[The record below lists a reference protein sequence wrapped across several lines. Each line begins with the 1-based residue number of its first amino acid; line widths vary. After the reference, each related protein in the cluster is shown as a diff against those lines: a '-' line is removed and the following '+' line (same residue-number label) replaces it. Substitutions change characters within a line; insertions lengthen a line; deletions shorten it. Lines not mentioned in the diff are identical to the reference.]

1 MATRKIDTELALSG
15 EAEFKAAMKGVNSTL
30 AVTKSEMDLVT
41 AEFGKNNN
49 SMAALTAQSKV
60 LSDQLETEQ
69 QKEALTAGQ
78 LAKVRAAY
86 EAASASGQANEKQLK
101 KMEEELDLLTRQ
113 HNKAAAAVAK
123 TKASIAENTTALE
136 AARKAETQ
144 YVPVTQRLVAAKDNA
159 AKKIKEFAAKTKEA
173 AHHVPVL
180 GEALDVASAGFKTFS
195 SVAKGALAVTKAT
208 GKLIVGGTVGAL
220 VAAGGAAVVAAK
232 GFQQLGK
239 FAVEA
244 AQAKGDDG
252 KPLYAQYAQLGENL
266 EGLTTASGAA
276 KAALG
281 SLLLPA
287 LESLSTEGTQFLN
300 DFSAAMA
307 ETGGDTEKMGAV
319 VGDFLAKGVQ
329 QISEKLPQYLKM
341 GGDIITALGGGIA
354 ANLDTILA
362 SAGEILQTFTD
373 GLISAAPG
381 IGTAAVDVVM
391 SLVGF
396 LIENAPELLAAG
408 LDLLNNVIT
417 GITNALPELIPAAVQ
432 MISQLLMALVQNA
445 PQLVASGL
453 ELILALV
460 QGLIEALPELIIAA
474 GEAVKALVQGFE
486 EKAEDIVN
494 IGKNAVEK
502 IKEGIAHAWE
512 SLKAWF
518 KSIWDSLFGG
528 LSVDVG
534 VSGTPTGGS
543 GGGGK
548 TAAPLRSGLWRVPYD
563 GFPAVLH
570 ANEAVLTSSQ
580 ADKWRTSRG
589 SGGGGGV
596 VVNVYAQ
603 TLSEDEVDYLISRV
617 NREFGEAI

>member
-1 MATRKIDTELALSG
+1 MATRKIDTELSLTG
-15 EAEFKAAMKGVNSTL
+15 EKEFNDQMKAVNNSLKT
-30 AVTKSEMDLVT
+30 TRSEMAVVT
-41 AEFGKNNN
+41 AEFGKN
-49 SMAALTAQSKV
+49 STKIKALTAEHKILKQTLEDQKAKEKA
-60 LSDQLETEQ
+60 LSDQLKAAEQ
-69 QKEALTAGQ
+69 AYGKNSAQAQKYRQELNQA
-78 LAKVRAAY
+78 RAAVINT
-86 EAASASGQANEKQLK
+86 ENALQANTKA
-101 KMEEELDLLTRQ
+101 MLTQ
-113 HNKAAAAVAK
+113 NAAA
-123 TKASIAENTTALE
+123 KA
-136 AARKAETQ
+136 
-144 YVPVTQRLVAAKDNA
+144 
-159 AKKIKEFAAKTKEA
+159 
-173 AHHVPVL
+173 L
-180 GEALDVASAGFKTFS
+180 GKTFS
-195 SVAKGALAVTKAT
+195 AVAKGALAVTKAT

-220 VAAGGAAVVAAK
+220 VAAGGAADVAAK

-287 LESLSTEGTQFLN
+287 LESLSSEGTQFLN

-362 SAGEILQTFTD
+362 SAGEILQTLTD
-373 GLISAAPG
+373 GLIAASPG

-391 SLVGF
+391 ALVGF
-396 LIENAPELLAAG
+396 LIENAPELLTAG

-460 QGLIEALPELIIAA
+460 QGIIEALPELIIAA

-518 KSIWDSLFGG
+518 KGIWDSLFGG
-528 LSVDVG
+528 LNVDVG

>member
-1 MATRKIDTELALSG
+1 M
-15 EAEFKAAMKGVNSTL
+15 
-30 AVTKSEMDLVT
+30 
-41 AEFGKNNN
+41 
-49 SMAALTAQSKV
+49 
-60 LSDQLETEQ
+60 
-69 QKEALTAGQ
+69 
-78 LAKVRAAY
+78 
-86 EAASASGQANEKQLK
+86 
-101 KMEEELDLLTRQ
+101 
-113 HNKAAAAVAK
+113 
-123 TKASIAENTTALE
+123 
-136 AARKAETQ
+136 
-144 YVPVTQRLVAAKDNA
+144 
-159 AKKIKEFAAKTKEA
+159 
-173 AHHVPVL
+173 
-180 GEALDVASAGFKTFS
+180 
-195 SVAKGALAVTKAT
+195 
-208 GKLIVGGTVGAL
+208 
-220 VAAGGAAVVAAK
+220 AAGGAAVVAAK

-252 KPLYAQYAQLGENL
+252 KPLYAQYAKLGENL

-287 LESLSTEGTQFLN
+287 LESLSAEGTQFLN

-319 VGDFLAKGVQ
+319 VGDFLAKGVH
-329 QISEKLPQYLKM
+329 QISEKLPQYLQM
-341 GGDIITALGGGIA
+341 GGEILTALGGGIA

-362 SAGEILQTFTD
+362 SAGEILQTLTD
-373 GLISAAPG
+373 GLISAAPD
-381 IGTAAVDVVM
+381 IGAAAVDVVM
-391 SLVGF
+391 FLGSF
-396 LIENAPELLAAG
+396 LIENAPELLTAG

-432 MISQLLMALVQNA
+432 MISQLLMALVQDA

-486 EKAEDIVN
+486 EKAGDIVN
-494 IGKNAVEK
+494 IGKNAVEN
-502 IKEGIAHAWE
+502 IKRGIASAWE

-518 KSIWDSLFGG
+518 KGIWDSLFGN
-528 LSVDVG
+528 LHVNVG
-534 VSGTPTGGS
+534 VSGSNDGS
-543 GGGGK
+543 
-548 TAAPLRSGLWRVPYD
+548 THARTGLWRVPYD
-563 GFPAVLH
+563 DFPAILH
-570 ANEAVLTSSQ
+570 QGEAVLTAQQ

>member
-1 MATRKIDTELALSG
+1 MATRKIDTELSLTG
-15 EAEFKAAMKGVNSTL
+15 EKEFNDQMKAVNNSLKT
-30 AVTKSEMDLVT
+30 TRSEMAVVT
-41 AEFGKNNN
+41 AEFGKN
-49 SMAALTAQSKV
+49 STKIKALTAEHKILKQTLEDQKAKEKA
-60 LSDQLETEQ
+60 LSDQLKAAEQ
-69 QKEALTAGQ
+69 AYGKNSAQAQKYRQELNQA
-78 LAKVRAAY
+78 RAAVINT
-86 EAASASGQANEKQLK
+86 ENALQANTKA
-101 KMEEELDLLTRQ
+101 MLTQ
-113 HNKAAAAVAK
+113 NAAA
-123 TKASIAENTTALE
+123 KA
-136 AARKAETQ
+136 
-144 YVPVTQRLVAAKDNA
+144 
-159 AKKIKEFAAKTKEA
+159 
-173 AHHVPVL
+173 L
-180 GEALDVASAGFKTFS
+180 GKTFS
-195 SVAKGALAVTKAT
+195 AVAKGALTVTKAT
-208 GKLIVGGTVGAL
+208 GKLIAGGTVGAL

-266 EGLTTASGAA
+266 EGLKTASGAA

-341 GGDIITALGGGIA
+341 GGDILTALGGGIA

-362 SAGEILQTFTD
+362 STGEILQTLID

-381 IGTAAVDVVM
+381 IGAAAVDVVM
-391 SLVGF
+391 FLGSF
-396 LIENAPELLAAG
+396 LIENAPELLSAG

-518 KSIWDSLFGG
+518 KGIWDNLFGG

>member
-1 MATRKIDTELALSG
+1 MATRKIDTELSLTG
-15 EAEFKAAMKGVNSTL
+15 EKEFNDQMKAVNNSLKT
-30 AVTKSEMDLVT
+30 TRSEMAVVT
-41 AEFGKNNN
+41 AEFGKN
-49 SMAALTAQSKV
+49 STKIKALTSEHKILKQTLEDQKAKEKA
-60 LSDQLETEQ
+60 LSDQLKAAEQ
-69 QKEALTAGQ
+69 AYGKNSAQAQKYRQELNQA
-78 LAKVRAAY
+78 RAAVINT
-86 EAASASGQANEKQLK
+86 ENALQDNTKA
-101 KMEEELDLLTRQ
+101 MLTQ
-113 HNKAAAAVAK
+113 NAVAK
-123 TKASIAENTTALE
+123 ALG
-136 AARKAETQ
+136 T
-144 YVPVTQRLVAAKDNA
+144 
-159 AKKIKEFAAKTKEA
+159 
-173 AHHVPVL
+173 
-180 GEALDVASAGFKTFS
+180 TFS
-195 SVAKGALAVTKAT
+195 AVAKGALAVTKAT
-208 GKLIVGGTVGAL
+208 GKLIAGGTVGAL

-252 KPLYAQYAQLGENL
+252 KPLYAQYAKLGENL
-266 EGLTTASGAA
+266 DGLTTASGAA

-287 LESLSTEGTQFLN
+287 LESLSAEGTQFLN
-300 DFSAAMA
+300 DFSSAMA
-307 ETGGDTEKMGAV
+307 ETGGDTAKMGAV

-329 QISEKLPQYLKM
+329 QISEKLPQYIQM
-341 GGDIITALGGGIA
+341 GGDILTALGGGIA

-362 SAGEILQTFTD
+362 SAGEILQTLTD
-373 GLISAAPG
+373 GLISAAPD
-381 IGTAAVDVVM
+381 IGAAAVDVVM
-391 SLVGF
+391 FLGSF
-396 LIENAPELLAAG
+396 LIENAPELLTAG

-486 EKAEDIVN
+486 EKAGDIVN
-494 IGKNAVEK
+494 IGKNAVEN
-502 IKEGIAHAWE
+502 IKRGIASAWE

-518 KSIWDSLFGG
+518 KGIWDSLFGN
-528 LSVDVG
+528 LHVNVG
-534 VSGTPTGGS
+534 VSGSNDGS
-543 GGGGK
+543 
-548 TAAPLRSGLWRVPYD
+548 THARTGLWRVPYD
-563 GFPAVLH
+563 DFPAILH
-570 ANEAVLTSSQ
+570 QGEAVLTAQQ

>member
-1 MATRKIDTELALSG
+1 MATRKIDTELSLTG
-15 EAEFKAAMKGVNSTL
+15 EKEFNDQMKAVNNSLKT
-30 AVTKSEMDLVT
+30 TRSEMAVVT
-41 AEFGKNNN
+41 AEFGKN
-49 SMAALTAQSKV
+49 STKIKALTAEHKILKQTLEDQKAKEKA
-60 LSDQLETEQ
+60 LSDQLKAAEQ
-69 QKEALTAGQ
+69 AYGKNSAQAQKYRQELNQA
-78 LAKVRAAY
+78 RAAVINT
-86 EAASASGQANEKQLK
+86 ENALQANTKA
-101 KMEEELDLLTRQ
+101 MLTQ
-113 HNKAAAAVAK
+113 NAAA
-123 TKASIAENTTALE
+123 KA
-136 AARKAETQ
+136 
-144 YVPVTQRLVAAKDNA
+144 
-159 AKKIKEFAAKTKEA
+159 
-173 AHHVPVL
+173 L
-180 GEALDVASAGFKTFS
+180 GTTFS
-195 SVAKGALAVTKAT
+195 AVAKGALAVTKAT

-252 KPLYAQYAQLGENL
+252 KPLYAQYARLGENL
-266 EGLTTASGAA
+266 EGLKTASGAA

-362 SAGEILQTFTD
+362 SAGEILQTLTD
-373 GLISAAPG
+373 GLISAAPD
-381 IGTAAVDVVM
+381 IGAAAVDVVM
-391 SLVGF
+391 FLGSF
-396 LIENAPELLAAG
+396 LIENAPELLTAG

-432 MISQLLMALVQNA
+432 MISQLLMALVQNS

-518 KSIWDSLFGG
+518 KGIWDSLFGG

>member
-1 MATRKIDTELALSG
+1 MATRKIDTELSLTG
-15 EAEFKAAMKGVNSTL
+15 EKEFNDQMKAVNNSLKT
-30 AVTKSEMDLVT
+30 TRSEMAVVT
-41 AEFGKNNN
+41 AEFGKN
-49 SMAALTAQSKV
+49 STKIKALTAEHKILKQTLEDQKAKEKA
-60 LSDQLETEQ
+60 LSDQLKAAEQ
-69 QKEALTAGQ
+69 AYGKNSAQAQKYRQELNQA
-78 LAKVRAAY
+78 RAAVI
-86 EAASASGQANEKQLK
+86 N
-101 KMEEELDLLTRQ
+101 T
-113 HNKAAAAVAK
+113 
-123 TKASIAENTTALE
+123 ENALE
-136 AARKAETQ
+136 ANTKAMRTQ
-144 YVPVTQRLVAAKDNA
+144 NAAAKA
-159 AKKIKEFAAKTKEA
+159 
-173 AHHVPVL
+173 L
-180 GEALDVASAGFKTFS
+180 GKTFS
-195 SVAKGALAVTKAT
+195 AVAKGALAVTKAT

-319 VGDFLAKGVQ
+319 VGNFLAKGVQ

-341 GGDIITALGGGIA
+341 GGDILTALGGGIA

-362 SAGEILQTFTD
+362 SAGEILQTLID
-373 GLISAAPG
+373 GLISAAPD
-381 IGTAAVDVVM
+381 IGAAAVDVVM
-391 SLVGF
+391 FLGSF
-396 LIENAPELLAAG
+396 LIENAPELLTAG

-518 KSIWDSLFGG
+518 KGIWDSLFGG

>member
-1 MATRKIDTELALSG
+1 MATRKIDTELSLTG
-15 EAEFKAAMKGVNSTL
+15 EKEFNDQMKAVNNSLKT
-30 AVTKSEMDLVT
+30 TRSEMAVVT
-41 AEFGKNNN
+41 AEFGKN
-49 SMAALTAQSKV
+49 STKIKALSAEHKILKQTLEDQKAKEKA
-60 LSDQLETEQ
+60 LSDQLKAAEQ
-69 QKEALTAGQ
+69 AYGKNSAQAQKYRQELNQA
-78 LAKVRAAY
+78 RAAVINT
-86 EAASASGQANEKQLK
+86 ENALQANTKA
-101 KMEEELDLLTRQ
+101 MLTQ
-113 HNKAAAAVAK
+113 NAAA
-123 TKASIAENTTALE
+123 KA
-136 AARKAETQ
+136 
-144 YVPVTQRLVAAKDNA
+144 
-159 AKKIKEFAAKTKEA
+159 
-173 AHHVPVL
+173 L
-180 GEALDVASAGFKTFS
+180 GKTFS
-195 SVAKGALAVTKAT
+195 AVAKGALAVTKAT

-252 KPLYAQYAQLGENL
+252 KPLYAQYAKLGENL

-329 QISEKLPQYLKM
+329 QISAKLPQYLQM
-341 GGDIITALGGGIA
+341 GGDILTALGGGIA

-362 SAGEILQTFTD
+362 SAGEILQTLTD
-373 GLISAAPG
+373 GLIAASPG

-396 LIENAPELLAAG
+396 LIENAPELLTAG

-494 IGKNAVEK
+494 IGKNTVER
-502 IKEGIAHAWE
+502 IKEGIASAW
-512 SLKAWF
+512 SALKSWF
-518 KSIWDSLFGG
+518 KGIFDSLFGN
-528 LSVDVG
+528 LHVNVG
-534 VSGTPTGGS
+534 VSGSSDDTPHART
-543 GGGGK
+543 
-548 TAAPLRSGLWRVPYD
+548 GLWRVPYD
-563 GFPAVLH
+563 DFPAILH
-570 ANEAVLTSSQ
+570 QGEAVLTAQQ

>member
-1 MATRKIDTELALSG
+1 MATRKIDTELSLTG
-15 EAEFKAAMKGVNSTL
+15 EKEFNDQMKAVNNSLKT
-30 AVTKSEMDLVT
+30 TRSEMAVVT
-41 AEFGKNNN
+41 AEFGKN
-49 SMAALTAQSKV
+49 STKIKALTAEHKILKQTLEDQKAKEKA
-60 LSDQLETEQ
+60 LSDQLKAAEQ
-69 QKEALTAGQ
+69 AYGKNSAQAQKYRQELNQA
-78 LAKVRAAY
+78 RAAVINT
-86 EAASASGQANEKQLK
+86 ENALQANTKA
-101 KMEEELDLLTRQ
+101 MLTQ
-113 HNKAAAAVAK
+113 NAAA
-123 TKASIAENTTALE
+123 KA
-136 AARKAETQ
+136 
-144 YVPVTQRLVAAKDNA
+144 
-159 AKKIKEFAAKTKEA
+159 
-173 AHHVPVL
+173 L
-180 GEALDVASAGFKTFS
+180 GKTFS
-195 SVAKGALAVTKAT
+195 AVAKGALAVTKAT

-362 SAGEILQTFTD
+362 SAGEILQTLID
-373 GLISAAPG
+373 GLISAAPD
-381 IGTAAVDVVM
+381 IGAAAVDVVM
-391 SLVGF
+391 FLGSF
-396 LIENAPELLAAG
+396 LIENAPELLTAG

-494 IGKNAVEK
+494 IGKNAVEN
-502 IKEGIAHAWE
+502 IKRGISSAWE

-518 KSIWDSLFGG
+518 KGIWDSLFGN
-528 LSVDVG
+528 LHVNVG
-534 VSGTPTGGS
+534 VSGSEDDTTHAR
-543 GGGGK
+543 
-548 TAAPLRSGLWRVPYD
+548 TGLWRVPYD
-563 GFPAVLH
+563 DFPAILH
-570 ANEAVLTSSQ
+570 QGEAVLAAQQ

>member
-1 MATRKIDTELALSG
+1 MATRKIDTELSLTG
-15 EAEFKAAMKGVNSTL
+15 EKEFNDQMKAVNNSLKT
-30 AVTKSEMDLVT
+30 TRSEMAVVT
-41 AEFGKNNN
+41 AEFGKN
-49 SMAALTAQSKV
+49 STKIKALTAEHKILKQTLEDQKAKEKA
-60 LSDQLETEQ
+60 LSDQLKAAEQ
-69 QKEALTAGQ
+69 AYGKNSAQAQKYRQELNQA
-78 LAKVRAAY
+78 RAAVI
-86 EAASASGQANEKQLK
+86 N
-101 KMEEELDLLTRQ
+101 T
-113 HNKAAAAVAK
+113 
-123 TKASIAENTTALE
+123 ENALE
-136 AARKAETQ
+136 ANTKAMLTQ
-144 YVPVTQRLVAAKDNA
+144 NAAAKA
-159 AKKIKEFAAKTKEA
+159 
-173 AHHVPVL
+173 L
-180 GEALDVASAGFKTFS
+180 GKTFS
-195 SVAKGALAVTKAT
+195 AVAKGALAVTKAT

-266 EGLTTASGAA
+266 EGLTAASGAA

-287 LESLSTEGTQFLN
+287 LESLSSEGTQFLN

-362 SAGEILQTFTD
+362 SAGQILQTLTD
-373 GLISAAPG
+373 GLIAASPG

-518 KSIWDSLFGG
+518 KGIWDSLFGG

-570 ANEAVLTSSQ
+570 ANEAVLTSTQ

>member
-1 MATRKIDTELALSG
+1 MATRKIDTELSLTG
-15 EAEFKAAMKGVNSTL
+15 EKEFNDQMKAVNNSLKT
-30 AVTKSEMDLVT
+30 TRSEMAVVT
-41 AEFGKNNN
+41 AEFGKN
-49 SMAALTAQSKV
+49 STKIKALTAEHKILKQTLEDQKAKEKA
-60 LSDQLETEQ
+60 LSDQLKAAEQ
-69 QKEALTAGQ
+69 AYGKNSAQAQKYRQELNQA
-78 LAKVRAAY
+78 RAAVINT
-86 EAASASGQANEKQLK
+86 ENALQDNTKA
-101 KMEEELDLLTRQ
+101 MLTQ
-113 HNKAAAAVAK
+113 NAAA
-123 TKASIAENTTALE
+123 KA
-136 AARKAETQ
+136 
-144 YVPVTQRLVAAKDNA
+144 
-159 AKKIKEFAAKTKEA
+159 
-173 AHHVPVL
+173 L
-180 GEALDVASAGFKTFS
+180 GTTFS
-195 SVAKGALAVTKAT
+195 AVAKGALAVTKAT
-208 GKLIVGGTVGAL
+208 GKLIAGSTVGAL

-252 KPLYAQYAQLGENL
+252 QPLYAQYAKLGENL

-287 LESLSTEGTQFLN
+287 LESLSAEGTQFLN
-300 DFSAAMA
+300 DFSSAMA
-307 ETGGDTEKMGAV
+307 ETGGDTAKMGAV

-341 GGDIITALGGGIA
+341 GGDILTALGGGIA

-362 SAGEILQTFTD
+362 SAGQILQTLTD
-373 GLISAAPG
+373 GLISAAPE
-381 IGTAAVDVVM
+381 IGAAAVDVVM
-391 SLVGF
+391 F
-396 LIENAPELLAAG
+396 LGSFLMENAPQLLTAG

-445 PQLVASGL
+445 PTLLASGL

-486 EKAEDIVN
+486 EKASDIVD

-502 IKEGIAHAWE
+502 IKEGIANAWE

-518 KSIWDSLFGG
+518 KGIWDGLFGG

>member
-1 MATRKIDTELALSG
+1 MATRKIDTELSLTG
-15 EAEFKAAMKGVNSTL
+15 EKEFNDQMKAVNNSLKT
-30 AVTKSEMDLVT
+30 TRSEMAVVT
-41 AEFGKNNN
+41 AEFGKN
-49 SMAALTAQSKV
+49 STKIKALTSEHKILKQTLEDQKAKEKA
-60 LSDQLETEQ
+60 LSDQLKAAEQ
-69 QKEALTAGQ
+69 AYGKNSAQAQKYRQELNQA
-78 LAKVRAAY
+78 RAAVINT
-86 EAASASGQANEKQLK
+86 ENALQDNTKA
-101 KMEEELDLLTRQ
+101 MLTQ
-113 HNKAAAAVAK
+113 NAAA
-123 TKASIAENTTALE
+123 KA
-136 AARKAETQ
+136 
-144 YVPVTQRLVAAKDNA
+144 
-159 AKKIKEFAAKTKEA
+159 
-173 AHHVPVL
+173 L
-180 GEALDVASAGFKTFS
+180 GTTFS
-195 SVAKGALAVTKAT
+195 AVAKGALAVTKAT

-252 KPLYAQYAQLGENL
+252 KPLYAQYAKLGENL

-287 LESLSTEGTQFLN
+287 LESLSSEGTQFLN

-319 VGDFLAKGVQ
+319 VGEFLAKGVQ
-329 QISEKLPQYLKM
+329 QISEKLPQYLQM
-341 GGDIITALGGGIA
+341 GGDILTALGGGIA
-354 ANLDTILA
+354 ENLDTILA
-362 SAGEILQTFTD
+362 SAGEILQTLTD
-373 GLISAAPG
+373 GLISASPG

-396 LIENAPELLAAG
+396 LIENAPELLTAG

-445 PQLVASGL
+445 PTLLASGL

-486 EKAEDIVN
+486 EKASDIVD

-502 IKEGIAHAWE
+502 IKEGIANAWE

-518 KSIWDSLFGG
+518 KGIWDNLFGG

-534 VSGTPTGGS
+534 VSGSSDGTTHAR
-543 GGGGK
+543 
-548 TAAPLRSGLWRVPYD
+548 TGLWRVPYD
-563 GFPAVLH
+563 DFPAILH
-570 ANEAVLTSSQ
+570 QGEAVLTAQQ

>member
-1 MATRKIDTELALSG
+1 MATRKIDTELSLTG
-15 EAEFKAAMKGVNSTL
+15 EKEFNDQMKAVNNSLKT
-30 AVTKSEMDLVT
+30 TRSEMAVVT
-41 AEFGKNNN
+41 AEFGKN
-49 SMAALTAQSKV
+49 STKIKALSAEHKILKQTLEDQRAKEKA
-60 LSDQLETEQ
+60 LSDQLKAAEQ
-69 QKEALTAGQ
+69 AYGKNSAQAQKYRQELNQA
-78 LAKVRAAY
+78 RAAVINT
-86 EAASASGQANEKQLK
+86 ENALQANTKA
-101 KMEEELDLLTRQ
+101 MLTQ
-113 HNKAAAAVAK
+113 NAAA
-123 TKASIAENTTALE
+123 KA
-136 AARKAETQ
+136 
-144 YVPVTQRLVAAKDNA
+144 
-159 AKKIKEFAAKTKEA
+159 
-173 AHHVPVL
+173 L
-180 GEALDVASAGFKTFS
+180 GTTFS
-195 SVAKGALAVTKAT
+195 AVAKGALAVTKAT

-362 SAGEILQTFTD
+362 SAGEILQTLTD

-486 EKAEDIVN
+486 EKADDIVN

-518 KSIWDSLFGG
+518 KGIWDSLFGG

>member
-1 MATRKIDTELALSG
+1 MATRKIDTELSLTG
-15 EAEFKAAMKGVNSTL
+15 EKEFNDQMKAVNNSLKT
-30 AVTKSEMDLVT
+30 TRSEMAVVT
-41 AEFGKNNN
+41 AEFGKN
-49 SMAALTAQSKV
+49 STKIKALTAEHKILKQTLEDQKAKEKA
-60 LSDQLETEQ
+60 LSDQLKAAEQ
-69 QKEALTAGQ
+69 AYGKNSAQAQKYRQELNQA
-78 LAKVRAAY
+78 RAAVINT
-86 EAASASGQANEKQLK
+86 ENALQANTKA
-101 KMEEELDLLTRQ
+101 MLTQ
-113 HNKAAAAVAK
+113 NAAA
-123 TKASIAENTTALE
+123 KA
-136 AARKAETQ
+136 
-144 YVPVTQRLVAAKDNA
+144 
-159 AKKIKEFAAKTKEA
+159 
-173 AHHVPVL
+173 L
-180 GEALDVASAGFKTFS
+180 GKTFS
-195 SVAKGALAVTKAT
+195 AVAKGALAVTKAT

-362 SAGEILQTFTD
+362 SAGEILQTLTD

-518 KSIWDSLFGG
+518 KGIWDSLFGG

>member
-1 MATRKIDTELALSG
+1 MATRKIDTELSLTG
-15 EAEFKAAMKGVNSTL
+15 EKEFNDQMKAVNNSLKT
-30 AVTKSEMDLVT
+30 TRSEMAVVT
-41 AEFGKNNN
+41 AEFGKN
-49 SMAALTAQSKV
+49 STKIKALTAEHKILKQTLEDQKTKEKA
-60 LSDQLETEQ
+60 LSDQLKAAEQ
-69 QKEALTAGQ
+69 AYGKNSAQAQKYRQELNQA
-78 LAKVRAAY
+78 RAAVINT
-86 EAASASGQANEKQLK
+86 ENALQANTKA
-101 KMEEELDLLTRQ
+101 MLTQ
-113 HNKAAAAVAK
+113 NAAA
-123 TKASIAENTTALE
+123 KA
-136 AARKAETQ
+136 
-144 YVPVTQRLVAAKDNA
+144 
-159 AKKIKEFAAKTKEA
+159 
-173 AHHVPVL
+173 L
-180 GEALDVASAGFKTFS
+180 GKTFS
-195 SVAKGALAVTKAT
+195 AVAKGALAVTKAT
-208 GKLIVGGTVGAL
+208 GKLIAGGTVGAL

-329 QISEKLPQYLKM
+329 QISAKLPQYLKM

-362 SAGEILQTFTD
+362 SAGEILQTLID

-381 IGTAAVDVVM
+381 IGAAAVDVVM
-391 SLVGF
+391 FLGSF
-396 LIENAPELLAAG
+396 LIENAPELLTAG

-502 IKEGIAHAWE
+502 IKQGIASAWE

-518 KSIWDSLFGG
+518 KGIWDSLFGN
-528 LSVDVG
+528 LHVNVG
-534 VSGTPTGGS
+534 VSGSDDGDDTPHART
-543 GGGGK
+543 
-548 TAAPLRSGLWRVPYD
+548 GLWRVPYD
-563 GFPAVLH
+563 DFPAILH
-570 ANEAVLTSSQ
+570 QGEAVLTAQQ

>member
-1 MATRKIDTELALSG
+1 MATRKIDTELSLTG
-15 EAEFKAAMKGVNSTL
+15 EKEFNDQMKAVNNSLKT
-30 AVTKSEMDLVT
+30 TRSEMAVVT
-41 AEFGKNNN
+41 AEFGKN
-49 SMAALTAQSKV
+49 STKIKALTAEHKILKQTLEDQKAKEKA
-60 LSDQLETEQ
+60 LSDQLKAAEQ
-69 QKEALTAGQ
+69 AYGKNSAQAQKYRQELNQA
-78 LAKVRAAY
+78 RAAVI
-86 EAASASGQANEKQLK
+86 N
-101 KMEEELDLLTRQ
+101 T
-113 HNKAAAAVAK
+113 
-123 TKASIAENTTALE
+123 ENALE
-136 AARKAETQ
+136 ANTKAMRTQ
-144 YVPVTQRLVAAKDNA
+144 NAAAKA
-159 AKKIKEFAAKTKEA
+159 
-173 AHHVPVL
+173 L
-180 GEALDVASAGFKTFS
+180 GKTFS
-195 SVAKGALAVTKAT
+195 AVAKGALAVTKAT

-329 QISEKLPQYLKM
+329 QISAKLPQYLQM

-362 SAGEILQTFTD
+362 SAGEILQTLID
-373 GLISAAPG
+373 GLISAAPD
-381 IGTAAVDVVM
+381 IGAAAVDVVM
-391 SLVGF
+391 FLGSF
-396 LIENAPELLAAG
+396 LIENAPELLSAG

-502 IKEGIAHAWE
+502 IKQGIASAWE

-518 KSIWDSLFGG
+518 KGIWDSLFGG

>member
-1 MATRKIDTELALSG
+1 MATRKIDTELLLTG
-15 EAEFKAAMKGVNSTL
+15 EKEFNDQMKAVNNSLKT
-30 AVTKSEMDLVT
+30 TRSEMAVVT
-41 AEFGKNNN
+41 AEFGKN
-49 SMAALTAQSKV
+49 STKIKALTAEHKILKQTLEDQKAKEKA
-60 LSDQLETEQ
+60 LSDQLKAAEQ
-69 QKEALTAGQ
+69 AYGRNSAQAQKYRQELNQA
-78 LAKVRAAY
+78 RAAVINT
-86 EAASASGQANEKQLK
+86 ENALQANTKA
-101 KMEEELDLLTRQ
+101 MLTQ
-113 HNKAAAAVAK
+113 NAAA
-123 TKASIAENTTALE
+123 KA
-136 AARKAETQ
+136 
-144 YVPVTQRLVAAKDNA
+144 
-159 AKKIKEFAAKTKEA
+159 
-173 AHHVPVL
+173 L
-180 GEALDVASAGFKTFS
+180 GTTFS
-195 SVAKGALAVTKAT
+195 AVAKGALAVTKAT

-252 KPLYAQYAQLGENL
+252 KPLYAQYAKLGENL
-266 EGLTTASGAA
+266 EGLKTASGAA

-362 SAGEILQTFTD
+362 SAGEILQTLTD

-381 IGTAAVDVVM
+381 IGTAAVDVIM

-396 LIENAPELLAAG
+396 LIENAPELLSAG

-486 EKAEDIVN
+486 EKADDIVN

-518 KSIWDSLFGG
+518 KGIWDSLFGG

>member
-1 MATRKIDTELALSG
+1 MATRKIDTELSLTG
-15 EAEFKAAMKGVNSTL
+15 EKEFNDQMKAVNNSLKT
-30 AVTKSEMDLVT
+30 TRSEMAVVT
-41 AEFGKNNN
+41 AEFGKN
-49 SMAALTAQSKV
+49 STKIKALTAEHKILKQTLEDQKAKEKA
-60 LSDQLETEQ
+60 LSDQLKAAEQ
-69 QKEALTAGQ
+69 AYGKNSAQAQKYRQELNQA
-78 LAKVRAAY
+78 RAAVINT
-86 EAASASGQANEKQLK
+86 ENALQANTKA
-101 KMEEELDLLTRQ
+101 MLTQ
-113 HNKAAAAVAK
+113 NAAA
-123 TKASIAENTTALE
+123 KA
-136 AARKAETQ
+136 
-144 YVPVTQRLVAAKDNA
+144 
-159 AKKIKEFAAKTKEA
+159 
-173 AHHVPVL
+173 L
-180 GEALDVASAGFKTFS
+180 GKTFS
-195 SVAKGALAVTKAT
+195 AVAKGALTVTKAT
-208 GKLIVGGTVGAL
+208 GKLIAGGTVGAL

-266 EGLTTASGAA
+266 EGLKTASGAA

-287 LESLSTEGTQFLN
+287 LESLSTKGTQFLN

-341 GGDIITALGGGIA
+341 GGDILTALGGGIA

-362 SAGEILQTFTD
+362 STGEILQTLID

-381 IGTAAVDVVM
+381 IGAAAVDVVM
-391 SLVGF
+391 FLGSF
-396 LIENAPELLAAG
+396 LIENAPELLSAG

-518 KSIWDSLFGG
+518 KGIWDNLFGG

>member
-1 MATRKIDTELALSG
+1 MATRKIDTELSLTG
-15 EAEFKAAMKGVNSTL
+15 EKEFNDQMKAVNNSLKT
-30 AVTKSEMDLVT
+30 TRSEMAVVT
-41 AEFGKNNN
+41 AEFGKN
-49 SMAALTAQSKV
+49 STKIKALTAEHKILKQTLEDQKAKEKA
-60 LSDQLETEQ
+60 LSDQLKAAEQ
-69 QKEALTAGQ
+69 AYGKNSAQAQKYRQELNQA
-78 LAKVRAAY
+78 RAAVINT
-86 EAASASGQANEKQLK
+86 ENALQANTKA
-101 KMEEELDLLTRQ
+101 MLTQ
-113 HNKAAAAVAK
+113 NAAA
-123 TKASIAENTTALE
+123 KA
-136 AARKAETQ
+136 
-144 YVPVTQRLVAAKDNA
+144 
-159 AKKIKEFAAKTKEA
+159 
-173 AHHVPVL
+173 L
-180 GEALDVASAGFKTFS
+180 GTTFS
-195 SVAKGALAVTKAT
+195 AVAKGALAVTKAT

-239 FAVEA
+239 FAIEA

-329 QISEKLPQYLKM
+329 QISEKLPQYLQM

-362 SAGEILQTFTD
+362 SAGEILQTLTD

-381 IGTAAVDVVM
+381 IGAAAVDVVM
-391 SLVGF
+391 FLGSF

-518 KSIWDSLFGG
+518 KGIWDSLFGG

>member
-1 MATRKIDTELALSG
+1 MATRKIDTELSLTG
-15 EAEFKAAMKGVNSTL
+15 EKEFNDQMKAVNNSLKT
-30 AVTKSEMDLVT
+30 TRSEMAVVT
-41 AEFGKNNN
+41 AEFGKN
-49 SMAALTAQSKV
+49 STKIKALTAEHKILKQTLEDQKAKEKA
-60 LSDQLETEQ
+60 LSDQLKAAEQ
-69 QKEALTAGQ
+69 AYGKNSAQAQKYRQELNQA
-78 LAKVRAAY
+78 RAAVINT
-86 EAASASGQANEKQLK
+86 ENALQANTKA
-101 KMEEELDLLTRQ
+101 MLTQ
-113 HNKAAAAVAK
+113 NAAA
-123 TKASIAENTTALE
+123 KA
-136 AARKAETQ
+136 
-144 YVPVTQRLVAAKDNA
+144 
-159 AKKIKEFAAKTKEA
+159 
-173 AHHVPVL
+173 L
-180 GEALDVASAGFKTFS
+180 GKTFS
-195 SVAKGALAVTKAT
+195 AVAKGALAVTKAT

-252 KPLYAQYAQLGENL
+252 KPLYAQYAQLGKNL

-307 ETGGDTEKMGAV
+307 ETGGDTEKMSAV

-329 QISEKLPQYLKM
+329 QISEKLPQYLQM

-362 SAGEILQTFTD
+362 SAGQILQTLTD
-373 GLISAAPG
+373 GLISAAPD
-381 IGTAAVDVVM
+381 IGAAAVDVVM
-391 SLVGF
+391 FLGSF
-396 LIENAPELLAAG
+396 LIENAPELLTAG

-518 KSIWDSLFGG
+518 KGIWDSLFGG

>member
-1 MATRKIDTELALSG
+1 MATRKIDTELSLTG
-15 EAEFKAAMKGVNSTL
+15 EKEFNDQMKAVNNSLKT
-30 AVTKSEMDLVT
+30 TRSEMAVVT
-41 AEFGKNNN
+41 AEFGKN
-49 SMAALTAQSKV
+49 STKIKALTAEHKILKQTLEDQKAKEKA
-60 LSDQLETEQ
+60 LSDQLKAAEQ
-69 QKEALTAGQ
+69 AYGKNSAQAQKYRQELNQA
-78 LAKVRAAY
+78 RAAVINT
-86 EAASASGQANEKQLK
+86 ENALQANTKA
-101 KMEEELDLLTRQ
+101 MLTQ
-113 HNKAAAAVAK
+113 NAAA
-123 TKASIAENTTALE
+123 KA
-136 AARKAETQ
+136 
-144 YVPVTQRLVAAKDNA
+144 
-159 AKKIKEFAAKTKEA
+159 
-173 AHHVPVL
+173 L
-180 GEALDVASAGFKTFS
+180 GKTFS
-195 SVAKGALAVTKAT
+195 AVAKGALAVTKAT

-300 DFSAAMA
+300 DFSTAMA

-362 SAGEILQTFTD
+362 SAGEILQTLTD
-373 GLISAAPG
+373 GLISAAPD
-381 IGTAAVDVVM
+381 IGAAAVDVVM
-391 SLVGF
+391 FLGSF
-396 LIENAPELLAAG
+396 LIENAPELLTAG

-518 KSIWDSLFGG
+518 KGIWDSLFGG

-603 TLSEDEVDYLISRV
+603 TLSEDEVDYLVSRV

>member
-1 MATRKIDTELALSG
+1 MATRKIDTELSLTG
-15 EAEFKAAMKGVNSTL
+15 EKEFNDQMKAVNNSLKT
-30 AVTKSEMDLVT
+30 TRSEMAVVT
-41 AEFGKNNN
+41 AEFGKN
-49 SMAALTAQSKV
+49 STKIKALTAEHKILKQTLEDQKAKEKA
-60 LSDQLETEQ
+60 LSDQLKAAEQ
-69 QKEALTAGQ
+69 AYGKNSAQAQKYRQELNQA
-78 LAKVRAAY
+78 RAAVINT
-86 EAASASGQANEKQLK
+86 ENALQANTKAMLMQ
-101 KMEEELDLLTRQ
+101 
-113 HNKAAAAVAK
+113 NAAA
-123 TKASIAENTTALE
+123 KA
-136 AARKAETQ
+136 
-144 YVPVTQRLVAAKDNA
+144 
-159 AKKIKEFAAKTKEA
+159 
-173 AHHVPVL
+173 L
-180 GEALDVASAGFKTFS
+180 GTTFS
-195 SVAKGALAVTKAT
+195 AVAKGALAVTKAT

-287 LESLSTEGTQFLN
+287 LESLSSEGTQFLN

-329 QISEKLPQYLKM
+329 QISAKLPQYLQM
-341 GGDIITALGGGIA
+341 GGDILTALGGGIA

-362 SAGEILQTFTD
+362 SAGEILQTLTD
-373 GLISAAPG
+373 GLIAASPG

-486 EKAEDIVN
+486 EKAGDIVN
-494 IGKNAVEK
+494 IGKNTVER
-502 IKEGIAHAWE
+502 IKEGIASAWE

-518 KSIWDSLFGG
+518 KGIFDSLFGN
-528 LSVDVG
+528 LHVNVG
-534 VSGTPTGGS
+534 VSGSEDEEPTH
-543 GGGGK
+543 
-548 TAAPLRSGLWRVPYD
+548 ARSGLWRVPYD
-563 GFPAVLH
+563 GFPAILH
-570 ANEAVLTSSQ
+570 QGEAVLTSSQ

-589 SGGGGGV
+589 SGGGGSV

>member
-1 MATRKIDTELALSG
+1 MATRKIDTELSLTG
-15 EAEFKAAMKGVNSTL
+15 EKEFNDQMKAVNNSLKT
-30 AVTKSEMDLVT
+30 TRSEMAVVT
-41 AEFGKNNN
+41 AEFGKN
-49 SMAALTAQSKV
+49 STKIKALTAEHKILKQTLEDQKAKEKA
-60 LSDQLETEQ
+60 LSDQLKAAEQ
-69 QKEALTAGQ
+69 AYGKNSAQAQKYRQELNQA
-78 LAKVRAAY
+78 RAAVINT
-86 EAASASGQANEKQLK
+86 ENALQANTKA
-101 KMEEELDLLTRQ
+101 MLTQ
-113 HNKAAAAVAK
+113 NAAA
-123 TKASIAENTTALE
+123 KA
-136 AARKAETQ
+136 
-144 YVPVTQRLVAAKDNA
+144 
-159 AKKIKEFAAKTKEA
+159 
-173 AHHVPVL
+173 L
-180 GEALDVASAGFKTFS
+180 GKTFS
-195 SVAKGALAVTKAT
+195 AVAKGALTVTKAT
-208 GKLIVGGTVGAL
+208 GKLIAGGTVGAL

-266 EGLTTASGAA
+266 EGLKTASGAA

-341 GGDIITALGGGIA
+341 GGDILTALGGGIV

-362 SAGEILQTFTD
+362 STGEIRQTLID

-381 IGTAAVDVVM
+381 IGAAAVDVVM
-391 SLVGF
+391 FLGSF
-396 LIENAPELLAAG
+396 LIENAPELLTAG

-518 KSIWDSLFGG
+518 KGIWDNLFGG

>member
-1 MATRKIDTELALSG
+1 MATRKIDTELSLTG
-15 EAEFKAAMKGVNSTL
+15 EKEFNDQMKAVNNSLKT
-30 AVTKSEMDLVT
+30 TRSEMAVVT
-41 AEFGKNNN
+41 AEFGKN
-49 SMAALTAQSKV
+49 STKIKALTAEHKILKQTLEDQKAKEKA
-60 LSDQLETEQ
+60 LSDQLKAAEQ
-69 QKEALTAGQ
+69 AYGKNSAQAQKYRQELNQA
-78 LAKVRAAY
+78 RAAVI
-86 EAASASGQANEKQLK
+86 N
-101 KMEEELDLLTRQ
+101 T
-113 HNKAAAAVAK
+113 
-123 TKASIAENTTALE
+123 ENALE
-136 AARKAETQ
+136 ANTKAMLTQ
-144 YVPVTQRLVAAKDNA
+144 NAAAKA
-159 AKKIKEFAAKTKEA
+159 
-173 AHHVPVL
+173 L
-180 GEALDVASAGFKTFS
+180 GKTFS
-195 SVAKGALAVTKAT
+195 AVAKGALAVTKAT

-341 GGDIITALGGGIA
+341 GGDILTALGGGIA

-362 SAGEILQTFTD
+362 SAGEILQTLTD
-373 GLISAAPG
+373 GLISAAPD
-381 IGTAAVDVVM
+381 IGAAAVDVVM
-391 SLVGF
+391 FLGSF
-396 LIENAPELLAAG
+396 LIENAPELLSAG

-432 MISQLLMALVQNA
+432 LISQLLMALVQNA

-486 EKAEDIVN
+486 EKAGDIVN
-494 IGKNAVEK
+494 IGKNAVEN
-502 IKEGIAHAWE
+502 IKRGISSAWE

-518 KSIWDSLFGG
+518 KGIWDSLFGN
-528 LSVDVG
+528 LHVNVG
-534 VSGTPTGGS
+534 VSGSDDGS
-543 GGGGK
+543 
-548 TAAPLRSGLWRVPYD
+548 THARTGLWRVPYD
-563 GFPAVLH
+563 DFPAILH
-570 ANEAVLTSSQ
+570 QGEAVLTAQQ

>member
-1 MATRKIDTELALSG
+1 MATRKIDTELSLTG
-15 EAEFKAAMKGVNSTL
+15 EKEFNDQMKAVNNSLKT
-30 AVTKSEMDLVT
+30 TRSEMAVVT
-41 AEFGKNNN
+41 AEFGKN
-49 SMAALTAQSKV
+49 STKIKALTAEHKILKQTLEDQKAKEKA
-60 LSDQLETEQ
+60 LSDQLKAAEQ
-69 QKEALTAGQ
+69 AYGKNSAQAQKYRQELNQA
-78 LAKVRAAY
+78 RAAVINT
-86 EAASASGQANEKQLK
+86 ENALQANTKA
-101 KMEEELDLLTRQ
+101 MLTQ
-113 HNKAAAAVAK
+113 NAAA
-123 TKASIAENTTALE
+123 KA
-136 AARKAETQ
+136 
-144 YVPVTQRLVAAKDNA
+144 
-159 AKKIKEFAAKTKEA
+159 
-173 AHHVPVL
+173 L
-180 GEALDVASAGFKTFS
+180 GKTFS
-195 SVAKGALAVTKAT
+195 AVAKGALAVTKAT

-252 KPLYAQYAQLGENL
+252 KPLYAQYAKLGENL

-362 SAGEILQTFTD
+362 SAGQILQTLTD
-373 GLISAAPG
+373 GLIAASPG
-381 IGTAAVDVVM
+381 IGTAAVDVIM

-396 LIENAPELLAAG
+396 LIENAPELLTAG

-502 IKEGIAHAWE
+502 IKEGIARAWE

-518 KSIWDSLFGG
+518 KGIWDSLFGG

>member
-1 MATRKIDTELALSG
+1 MATRKIDTELSLTG
-15 EAEFKAAMKGVNSTL
+15 EKEFNDQMKAVNNSLKT
-30 AVTKSEMDLVT
+30 TRSEMAVVT
-41 AEFGKNNN
+41 AEFGKN
-49 SMAALTAQSKV
+49 STKIKALTAEHKILKQTLEDQKAKEKA
-60 LSDQLETEQ
+60 LSDQLKAAEQ
-69 QKEALTAGQ
+69 AYGKNSAQAQKYRQELNQA
-78 LAKVRAAY
+78 RAAVINT
-86 EAASASGQANEKQLK
+86 ENALQANTKAMITQ
-101 KMEEELDLLTRQ
+101 
-113 HNKAAAAVAK
+113 NAAA
-123 TKASIAENTTALE
+123 KA
-136 AARKAETQ
+136 
-144 YVPVTQRLVAAKDNA
+144 
-159 AKKIKEFAAKTKEA
+159 
-173 AHHVPVL
+173 L
-180 GEALDVASAGFKTFS
+180 GKTFS

-329 QISEKLPQYLKM
+329 QIAEKLPQYLQM

-362 SAGEILQTFTD
+362 SAGDILQTLTD
-373 GLISAAPG
+373 GLISAAPD
-381 IGTAAVDVVM
+381 IGAAAVDVVM
-391 SLVGF
+391 FLGSF
-396 LIENAPELLAAG
+396 LIENAPELLTAG

-518 KSIWDSLFGG
+518 KGIWDSLFGG

>member
-1 MATRKIDTELALSG
+1 MATRKIDTELSLTG
-15 EAEFKAAMKGVNSTL
+15 EKEFNDQMKAVNNSLKT
-30 AVTKSEMDLVT
+30 TRSEMAVVT
-41 AEFGKNNN
+41 AEFGKN
-49 SMAALTAQSKV
+49 STKIKALTSEHKILKQTLEDQKAKEKA
-60 LSDQLETEQ
+60 LSDQLKAAEQ
-69 QKEALTAGQ
+69 AYGKNSAQAQKYRQELNQA
-78 LAKVRAAY
+78 RAAVINT
-86 EAASASGQANEKQLK
+86 ENALK
-101 KMEEELDLLTRQ
+101 DNTKAMLTQ
-113 HNKAAAAVAK
+113 NAAA
-123 TKASIAENTTALE
+123 KA
-136 AARKAETQ
+136 
-144 YVPVTQRLVAAKDNA
+144 
-159 AKKIKEFAAKTKEA
+159 
-173 AHHVPVL
+173 L
-180 GEALDVASAGFKTFS
+180 GTTFS
-195 SVAKGALAVTKAT
+195 AVAKGALAVTKAT
-208 GKLIVGGTVGAL
+208 GKLIAGSTVGAL

-287 LESLSTEGTQFLN
+287 LESLSAEGTQFLN
-300 DFSAAMA
+300 DFSSAMA

-329 QISEKLPQYLKM
+329 QISEKLPQYLQM
-341 GGDIITALGGGIA
+341 GGEILTALGGGIA

-362 SAGEILQTFTD
+362 SAGQILQTLTD
-373 GLISAAPG
+373 GLISAAPE
-381 IGTAAVDVVM
+381 IGAAAVDVVM
-391 SLVGF
+391 F
-396 LIENAPELLAAG
+396 LGLFLMENAPQLLTAG

-474 GEAVKALVQGFE
+474 GEAVKTLVQGFE
-486 EKAEDIVN
+486 EKAGDIVN
-494 IGKNAVEK
+494 IGKNAVEN
-502 IKEGIAHAWE
+502 IKQGIASAWE

-518 KSIWDSLFGG
+518 KGIWDSLFGN
-528 LSVDVG
+528 LHVNVG
-534 VSGTPTGGS
+534 VSGSEDEEPTH
-543 GGGGK
+543 
-548 TAAPLRSGLWRVPYD
+548 ARSGLWRVPYD
-563 GFPAVLH
+563 GFPAILH
-570 ANEAVLTSSQ
+570 QGEAVLTSSQ

-589 SGGGGGV
+589 SGGGGSV

>member
-1 MATRKIDTELALSG
+1 MATRKIDTELSLTG
-15 EAEFKAAMKGVNSTL
+15 EKEFNDQMKAVNNSLKT
-30 AVTKSEMDLVT
+30 TRSEMAVVT
-41 AEFGKNNN
+41 AEFGKN
-49 SMAALTAQSKV
+49 STKIKALTAEHKILKQTLEDQKAKEKA
-60 LSDQLETEQ
+60 LSDQLKAAEQ
-69 QKEALTAGQ
+69 AYGKNSAQAQKYRQELNQA
-78 LAKVRAAY
+78 RAAVINT
-86 EAASASGQANEKQLK
+86 ENALQANTKA
-101 KMEEELDLLTRQ
+101 MLTQ
-113 HNKAAAAVAK
+113 NAAA
-123 TKASIAENTTALE
+123 KA
-136 AARKAETQ
+136 
-144 YVPVTQRLVAAKDNA
+144 
-159 AKKIKEFAAKTKEA
+159 
-173 AHHVPVL
+173 L
-180 GEALDVASAGFKTFS
+180 GKTFS
-195 SVAKGALAVTKAT
+195 AVAKGALAVTKTT
-208 GKLIVGGTVGAL
+208 GKLIAGGTVGAL

-341 GGDIITALGGGIA
+341 GGDILTALGGGIA

-362 SAGEILQTFTD
+362 SAGEILQTLID
-373 GLISAAPG
+373 GLISAAPD
-381 IGTAAVDVVM
+381 IGAAAVDVVM
-391 SLVGF
+391 FLGSF
-396 LIENAPELLAAG
+396 LIENAPELLTAG

-502 IKEGIAHAWE
+502 IKQGIASAWE

-518 KSIWDSLFGG
+518 KGIWDSLFGG

>member
-1 MATRKIDTELALSG
+1 MATRKIDTELSLTG
-15 EAEFKAAMKGVNSTL
+15 EKEFNDQMKAVNNSLKT
-30 AVTKSEMDLVT
+30 TRSEMAVVT
-41 AEFGKNNN
+41 AEFGKN
-49 SMAALTAQSKV
+49 STKIKALSAEHKILKQTLEDQRAKEKA
-60 LSDQLETEQ
+60 LSDQLKAAEQ
-69 QKEALTAGQ
+69 AYGKNSAQAQKYRQELNQA
-78 LAKVRAAY
+78 RAAVINT
-86 EAASASGQANEKQLK
+86 ENALQANTKA
-101 KMEEELDLLTRQ
+101 MLTQ
-113 HNKAAAAVAK
+113 NAAA
-123 TKASIAENTTALE
+123 KA
-136 AARKAETQ
+136 
-144 YVPVTQRLVAAKDNA
+144 
-159 AKKIKEFAAKTKEA
+159 
-173 AHHVPVL
+173 L
-180 GEALDVASAGFKTFS
+180 GTTFS
-195 SVAKGALAVTKAT
+195 AVAKGALAVTKAT
-208 GKLIVGGTVGAL
+208 GKLIAGGTVGAL

-252 KPLYAQYAQLGENL
+252 KPLYAQYAKLGENL
-266 EGLTTASGAA
+266 EGLKTASGAA

-329 QISEKLPQYLKM
+329 QISAKLPQYLKM
-341 GGDIITALGGGIA
+341 GGDILTALGGGIA

-362 SAGEILQTFTD
+362 SAGEILQTLTD
-373 GLISAAPG
+373 GLIAASPG

-396 LIENAPELLAAG
+396 LIENAPELLTAG

-486 EKAEDIVN
+486 EKAGDIVN

-502 IKEGIAHAWE
+502 IKEGIASAWE

-518 KSIWDSLFGG
+518 KGIWDSLFGG

-534 VSGTPTGGS
+534 VSGTPTAGS

>member
-1 MATRKIDTELALSG
+1 MATRKIDTELSLTG
-15 EAEFKAAMKGVNSTL
+15 EKEFNDQMKAVNNSLKT
-30 AVTKSEMDLVT
+30 TRSEMAVVT
-41 AEFGKNNN
+41 AEFGKN
-49 SMAALTAQSKV
+49 STKIKALTAEHKILKQTLEDQKAKEKA
-60 LSDQLETEQ
+60 LSDQLKAAEQ
-69 QKEALTAGQ
+69 AYGKNSAQAQKYRQELNQA
-78 LAKVRAAY
+78 RAAVINT
-86 EAASASGQANEKQLK
+86 ENALQANTKA
-101 KMEEELDLLTRQ
+101 MLTQ
-113 HNKAAAAVAK
+113 NAAA
-123 TKASIAENTTALE
+123 KA
-136 AARKAETQ
+136 
-144 YVPVTQRLVAAKDNA
+144 
-159 AKKIKEFAAKTKEA
+159 
-173 AHHVPVL
+173 L
-180 GEALDVASAGFKTFS
+180 GKTFS
-195 SVAKGALAVTKAT
+195 AVAKGALAVTKAT
-208 GKLIVGGTVGAL
+208 GKLIAGGTVGAL

-266 EGLTTASGAA
+266 EGLKTASGAA

-341 GGDIITALGGGIA
+341 GGDILTALGGGIA

-362 SAGEILQTFTD
+362 STGEILQTLID

-381 IGTAAVDVVM
+381 IGAAAVDVVM
-391 SLVGF
+391 FLGSF
-396 LIENAPELLAAG
+396 LIENAPELLSAG

-518 KSIWDSLFGG
+518 KGIWDNLFGG

>member
-1 MATRKIDTELALSG
+1 MATRKIDTELSLTG
-15 EAEFKAAMKGVNSTL
+15 EKEFNDQMKAVNNSLKT
-30 AVTKSEMDLVT
+30 TRSEMAVVT
-41 AEFGKNNN
+41 AEFGKN
-49 SMAALTAQSKV
+49 STKIKALTAEHKILKQTLEDQKAKEKA
-60 LSDQLETEQ
+60 LSDQLKAAEQ
-69 QKEALTAGQ
+69 AYGKNSAQAQKYRQELNQA
-78 LAKVRAAY
+78 RAAVINT
-86 EAASASGQANEKQLK
+86 ENALQANTKA
-101 KMEEELDLLTRQ
+101 MLTQ
-113 HNKAAAAVAK
+113 NAAA
-123 TKASIAENTTALE
+123 KA
-136 AARKAETQ
+136 
-144 YVPVTQRLVAAKDNA
+144 
-159 AKKIKEFAAKTKEA
+159 
-173 AHHVPVL
+173 L
-180 GEALDVASAGFKTFS
+180 GKTFS
-195 SVAKGALAVTKAT
+195 AVAKGALAVTKAT

-252 KPLYAQYAQLGENL
+252 KPLYAQYAKLSENL

-319 VGDFLAKGVQ
+319 VGEFLAAGVQ

-362 SAGEILQTFTD
+362 SAGEILQTLID
-373 GLISAAPG
+373 GLISAAPD

-391 SLVGF
+391 FLGSF
-396 LIENAPELLAAG
+396 LIENAPELLSAG

-502 IKEGIAHAWE
+502 IKQGIASAWE

-518 KSIWDSLFGG
+518 KGIWDSLFGG

>member
-1 MATRKIDTELALSG
+1 MATRKIDTELSLTG
-15 EAEFKAAMKGVNSTL
+15 EKEFNDQMKAVNNSLKT
-30 AVTKSEMDLVT
+30 TRSEMAVVT
-41 AEFGKNNN
+41 AEFGKN
-49 SMAALTAQSKV
+49 STKIKALTAEHKILKQTLEDQKAKEKA
-60 LSDQLETEQ
+60 LSDQLKAAEQ
-69 QKEALTAGQ
+69 AYGKNSAQAQKYRQELNQA
-78 LAKVRAAY
+78 RAAVINT
-86 EAASASGQANEKQLK
+86 ENALQDNTKA
-101 KMEEELDLLTRQ
+101 MLTQ
-113 HNKAAAAVAK
+113 NAAA
-123 TKASIAENTTALE
+123 KA
-136 AARKAETQ
+136 
-144 YVPVTQRLVAAKDNA
+144 
-159 AKKIKEFAAKTKEA
+159 
-173 AHHVPVL
+173 L
-180 GEALDVASAGFKTFS
+180 GTTFS
-195 SVAKGALAVTKAT
+195 AVAKGALAVTKAT
-208 GKLIVGGTVGAL
+208 GKLIAGSTVGAL

-252 KPLYAQYAQLGENL
+252 QPLYAQYAKLGENL

-287 LESLSTEGTQFLN
+287 LESLSAEGTQFLN
-300 DFSAAMA
+300 DFSSAMA
-307 ETGGDTEKMGAV
+307 ETGGDTAKMGAV

-329 QISEKLPQYLKM
+329 QISEKLPQYLQM
-341 GGDIITALGGGIA
+341 GGEILTALGGGIA

-362 SAGEILQTFTD
+362 SAGQILQTLTD
-373 GLISAAPG
+373 GLISSAPE
-381 IGTAAVDVVM
+381 IGAAAVDVVM
-391 SLVGF
+391 FLGSF
-396 LIENAPELLAAG
+396 LIENAPQLLTAG

-445 PQLVASGL
+445 PTLLASGL

-494 IGKNAVEK
+494 IGKNAVDK
-502 IKEGIAHAWE
+502 IKEGIASAWE

-518 KSIWDSLFGG
+518 KGIWDSLFGG

-548 TAAPLRSGLWRVPYD
+548 KAAPLRSGLWRVPYD

-596 VVNVYAQ
+596 VVNVYTQ
-603 TLSEDEVDYLISRV
+603 TLSEDEVEYLISRV
-617 NREFGEAI
+617 NKEFGEAI

>member
-1 MATRKIDTELALSG
+1 MATRKIDTELSLTG
-15 EAEFKAAMKGVNSTL
+15 EKEFNDQMKAVNNSLKT
-30 AVTKSEMDLVT
+30 TRSEMAVVT
-41 AEFGKNNN
+41 AEFGKN
-49 SMAALTAQSKV
+49 STEIKALTAEHKILKQTLEDQKAKEKA
-60 LSDQLETEQ
+60 LSDQLKAAEQ
-69 QKEALTAGQ
+69 AYGKNSAQAQKYRQELNQA
-78 LAKVRAAY
+78 RAAVI
-86 EAASASGQANEKQLK
+86 NTEK
-101 KMEEELDLLTRQ
+101 
-113 HNKAAAAVAK
+113 
-123 TKASIAENTTALE
+123 ALE
-136 AARKAETQ
+136 ANTKAMRTQ
-144 YVPVTQRLVAAKDNA
+144 NAAAKA
-159 AKKIKEFAAKTKEA
+159 
-173 AHHVPVL
+173 L
-180 GEALDVASAGFKTFS
+180 GKTFS
-195 SVAKGALAVTKAT
+195 AVAKGALAVTKAT

-266 EGLTTASGAA
+266 EGLTAASGAA

-307 ETGGDTEKMGAV
+307 ETEGDTEKMGAV
-319 VGDFLAKGVQ
+319 VGDYLAMGVQ
-329 QISEKLPQYLKM
+329 KISEQLPEYLSM
-341 GGDIITALGGGIA
+341 GSEILSALGGGIA

-362 SAGEILQTFTD
+362 SAGEILQTLID

-381 IGTAAVDVVM
+381 IGAAAVDVVM
-391 SLVGF
+391 FLGSF

-408 LDLLNNVIT
+408 LDLLNNVVT

-432 MISQLLMALVQNA
+432 MVSQLLLALVQNA

-460 QGLIEALPELIIAA
+460 QGIIEALPELIIAA
-474 GEAVKALVQGFE
+474 GEAVKALIEGFE
-486 EKAEDIVN
+486 EKAGDIVD

-502 IKEGIAHAWE
+502 IKEGIASAWE

-518 KSIWDSLFGG
+518 KDIWDSLFGG

-534 VSGTPTGGS
+534 VSGS

>member
-1 MATRKIDTELALSG
+1 MATRKIDTELSLTG
-15 EAEFKAAMKGVNSTL
+15 EKEFNDQMKAVNNSLKT
-30 AVTKSEMDLVT
+30 TRSEMAVVT
-41 AEFGKNNN
+41 AEFGKN
-49 SMAALTAQSKV
+49 STKIKAISAEHKILKQTLEDQKAKEKA
-60 LSDQLETEQ
+60 LSDQLKAAEQ
-69 QKEALTAGQ
+69 AYGKNSAQAQKYRQELNQA
-78 LAKVRAAY
+78 RAAVINT
-86 EAASASGQANEKQLK
+86 ENALQANTKA
-101 KMEEELDLLTRQ
+101 MLTQ
-113 HNKAAAAVAK
+113 NAAA
-123 TKASIAENTTALE
+123 KA
-136 AARKAETQ
+136 
-144 YVPVTQRLVAAKDNA
+144 
-159 AKKIKEFAAKTKEA
+159 
-173 AHHVPVL
+173 L
-180 GEALDVASAGFKTFS
+180 GTTFS
-195 SVAKGALAVTKAT
+195 AVAKGALAVTKAT

-266 EGLTTASGAA
+266 EGLKTASGAA

-341 GGDIITALGGGIA
+341 GGDILTALGGGIA

-362 SAGEILQTFTD
+362 SAGEILQTLTD
-373 GLISAAPG
+373 GLIAASPG

-396 LIENAPELLAAG
+396 LIENAPELLTAG

-486 EKAEDIVN
+486 EKAGDIVN

-502 IKEGIAHAWE
+502 IKEGIASAWE

-518 KSIWDSLFGG
+518 KGIWDSLFGG

-534 VSGTPTGGS
+534 VSGTPTAGS